1 MMNILE
7 KPVHYFFSVLLL
19 LVGFVATA
27 SQAHLPG
34 QIIQPVRQYA
44 GTPYFI
50 ADWTEGEVLLNTG
63 ERATGVYLRYDGLH
77 DRLLWLIPEEGN
89 KQVEVDKLLVE
100 SFVLKGSEGDHL
112 FRRTGVPML
121 GGPAGATIFA
131 EVVVHGCVELL
142 VYRRVRI
149 SDRFGQFIDE
159 NRQVR
164 QALML
169 IDDPLYYLV
178 FPGDEPRQVR
188 PNRRALMGVAREKL
202 SEEQYHNLDGVPG
215 VIRNETQLSQAIDNI
230 NRVQP
235 EFEDCD

>member
-1 MMNILE
+1 MMIILE

-19 LVGFVATA
+19 FVGLAATA

-34 QIIQPVRQYA
+34 QVIQPVRQHA

-50 ADWTEGEVLLNTG
+50 EEWTEGEVLLNTG

-100 SFVLKGSEGDHL
+100 SFVLRGGGGDHL
-112 FRRTGVPML
+112 FRRVEVPML
-121 GGPAGATIFA
+121 GGTAGVAIFA
-131 EVVVHGCVELL
+131 EVMVQGCVELL
-142 VYRRVRI
+142 AYRRVRI

-178 FPGDEPRQVR
+178 FPGEDLRQVR
-188 PNRRALMGVAREKL
+188 ANRRVLMGVAREKL
-202 SEEQYHNLDGVPG
+202 SEEQYSNLHGIPG
-215 VIRNETQLSQAIDNI
+215 IIRNETQLRHAVESM